1 MNKATFLQV
10 LQKQIK
16 KLPMDEQADIMAYY
30 QEIIADGLLE
40 DDEVTVIA
48 RLGHPKKVAR
58 EVTATFAMK
67 ELSASEGT
75 VKDRPR
81 KLWWVLMGIA
91 SSPIILPLAVSV
103 IAVFI
108 AIVAVVFAV
117 LISYVSVFVSFII
130 SGIGSL
136 LLGGLVIAQDGVTA
150 AFLIGCGLAL
160 IGGGCLLAQP
170 FKKLWIVCFKLIA
183 NMIQATYLKFNR
195 KRGSNQ

>member
-1 MNKATFLQV
+1 MNKAIFLQI

-16 KLPMDEQADIMAYY
+16 KLPTDEQADIIAYY

-40 DDEVTVIA
+40 NDEATVIA
-48 RLGHPKKVAR
+48 RLGHPKKIAR

-67 ELSASEGT
+67 ELNAPNGT
-75 VKDRPR
+75 IKGRPR

-91 SSPIILPLAVSV
+91 SSPVILPLAVAI

-108 AIVAVVFAV
+108 ALVTVVFAV
-117 LISYVSVFVSFII
+117 LISYVSIFVSLVI
-130 SGIGSL
+130 SGVGSL
-136 LLGGLVIAQDGVTA
+136 LLGLLVIAQDGVTA
-150 AFLIGCGLAL
+150 GFLIGAGLAL
-160 IGGGCLLAQP
+160 IGGGCLLALP
-170 FKKLWIVCFKLIA
+170 FKKLWLACFKMIA